1 LRYRLLG
8 NTGLEVSEMGFG
20 TIPII
25 RLSSDEAVKVLNRAY
40 DRGITLYDTA
50 NMYLD
55 SEEKIGRAFRDKRHQ
70 VVLATKTIRRD
81 RKGDRLY

>member
-55 SEEKIGRAFRDKRHQ
+55 SE
-70 VVLATKTIRRD
+70 
-81 RKGDRLY
+81 